1 MIALNNATGISDCS
15 ESMLNA
21 ERSKPADPRKPPS
34 PEKYAMLNTA
44 GVWVQET
51 KGRAWNVIEPVLLMS
66 LLQVIMWAVWFPLEL
81 QGEDPTTA
89 YIIIGALAIV
99 IFVSPFIHRDTISG
113 WGLGNPVYVFRKIKE
128 GGRPRVIALIVLCLF
143 LAIGAAAFYF
153 LWEQLADIL
162 FGMSET
168 SADAFL
174 STSLGTTAVIALGLV
189 AGLIVGTFL
198 IRYDNFLNALK
209 VAAIVIGIL
218 GPLIF
223 VVGVAIDPTGLD
235 RFDGE
240 GFALN
245 VAYYI
250 FWGALQQFLFAGY
263 FGQRFQKA
271 FGPAA
276 DAKEPG
282 KPTKVE
288 ERAMYKKRFWV
299 SLLAGSY
306 FALIHVPSWNL
317 VAFTWLLGVI
327 LSWLYMKDKNRNLI
341 ALGIIHG
348 VLGSLANV
356 FFESTV
362 SFSVGPSTDEA
373 IALAPVF
380 WVVAIALAAHQVIIV
395 LAWWFSDGTKA
406 RAMRITSSKVQ
417 TS

>member
-1 MIALNNATGISDCS
+1 
-15 ESMLNA
+15 
-21 ERSKPADPRKPPS
+21 
-34 PEKYAMLNTA
+34 MLNTA

-51 KGRAWNVIEPVLLMS
+51 KGRAWNLIEPVMLMS
-66 LLQVIMWAVWFPLEL
+66 VLQVIMWAVWFPLEL
-81 QGEDPTTA
+81 QGEDPTIA
-89 YIIIGALAIV
+89 YIIIGALAV
-99 IFVSPFIHRDTISG
+99 LIFVSPFIHKDTISG

-128 GGRPRVIALIVLCLF
+128 GGRPRVIALVVLCLF

-162 FGMSET
+162 FGLSES
-168 SADAFL
+168 SAEAFL
-174 STSLGTTAVIALGLV
+174 NTPGGAAGVISLGVG
-189 AGLIVGTFL
+189 AGFIVGTFL

-209 VAAIVIGIL
+209 VAAIVICIL

-223 VVGVAIDPTGLD
+223 LVGVAIDPTGLD
-235 RFDGE
+235 KFDLE
-240 GFALN
+240 SFALN

-271 FGPAA
+271 FGPATI
-276 DAKEPG
+276 AKDPG
-282 KPTKVE
+282 KPTKE
-288 ERAMYKKRFWV
+288 EGRVMYKKRFWV

-380 WVVAIALAAHQVIIV
+380 WIVAIVLAFHQAIIV
-395 LAWWFSDGTKA
+395 LAWWLSDGSKSRRSKA
-406 RAMRITSSKVQ
+406 V
-417 TS
+417 